1 MSRPSNKF
9 ARGSTSMDKPA
20 ISPSETA
27 TATAPSAT
35 ASAPV
40 HGRWTARFALLLGLV
55 TLTAVAY
62 LGYRFVY
69 LQPLTVQAQQTQA
82 SLEQLELR
90 MLAELDASM
99 LQTQQSVADLAA
111 ELEADNRAVQQALEQ
126 AVAQSLADAKTNKP
140 TTPRQWRLAEAAF
153 LLRMGNYWLQFEGD
167 VSTALSALQRA
178 DDVLL
183 AVQAGGNQDEYDLL
197 PVRSALAQEVLALQA
212 VQPVDVQGIYLRLQA
227 LAENVPAVRQGLSL
241 QAQTEAADAGQSASF
256 VDAMA
261 QELGKFVRLTDLA
274 ELTSDD
280 ASADDQVDA
289 GPAAILAARRAVIAA
304 LERAQI
310 AALRHHDEAYQASLA
325 DAQQAARQLAAPADP
340 QLTLFLQQLAQM
352 MEQPLNTEMPKISG
366 SLRALSQTMDTL

>member
-1 MSRPSNKF
+1 
-9 ARGSTSMDKPA
+9 MDKPA

-340 QLTLFLQQLAQM
+340 QLTLFLQQLVQL